1 MSDLLSM
8 QVLLWVG
15 EAFAASSLIVA
26 LAWLAAARNT
36 ASQRHLVWFASFV
49 ALAALPVLALIVPA
63 QITYMLA
70 GPIIPVTQGFDTTA
84 IASLPEPSGFTVDT
98 ATVVEMLIALW
109 LLGVILI
116 AVRGLVAAFALCNL
130 RRNSVPHRFGHLP
143 IDGPRCDLRLAQEDC
158 GPMTW
163 GIFRPVILLPGEAE
177 TWPHSRLEAVLLHE
191 LAHVRRR
198 DSLTQLA
205 SLAVCALYWP
215 NPLVWLAAAR
225 LRREAETAADDAVLV
240 AGVRPS
246 DYAGELLQIASEFRV
261 QRLSLPLAM
270 AAPSALEARV
280 KSVLEPNKSR
290 SGVTYMDVFK
300 IACLGMM
307 ATTAIAFARPSLA
320 QDAPQVQSAPL
331 PPPTPN
337 APPAPPATEAM
348 PALAPLPPTPP
359 IATDSRIVRETDA
372 PNSRVVQET
381 KTYRIN
387 GSGHDGTFV
396 IDTDE
401 NGNHRHIV
409 RHWSE
414 LSPQEQARIHA
425 QVQDAMARAKPE
437 IDRAMREARDATTA
451 MRAVEAERPQIEAAM
466 AEAMRST
473 HQVNEAQI
481 QAAIAAARTAMAH
494 MPSEAKINAQVND
507 ALRKAHVQLDAMR
520 VRRDGDVTFDVERDD
535 GAPLPPLPPLPPREA
550 APPPAPPSPPAPSEP
565 VAPLPPPVP
574 QN

>member
-15 EAFAASSLIVA
+15 ESFAASSLIVA

-70 GPIIPVTQGFDTTA
+70 GPVIPVTQGFDTTA
-84 IASLPEPSGFTVDT
+84 IASLPEPSGFTFDT

-109 LLGVILI
+109 LLGVVLI
-116 AVRGLVAAFALCNL
+116 AVRGLVAAFALYNM

-191 LAHVRRR
+191 LAHVRRK

-225 LRREAETAADDAVLV
+225 LRREAETAADDAVLI

-359 IATDSRIVRETDA
+359 IDA
-372 PNSRVVQET
+372 IHADRDRT
-381 KTYRIN
+381 I
-387 GSGHDGTFV
+387 V

-401 NGNHRHIV
+401 NGTHRHIV
-409 RHWSE
+409 RHWSDLTPAE
-414 LSPQEQARIHA
+414 RARIHA
-425 QVQDAMARAKPE
+425 QVQAAMAKAKPE
-437 IDRAMREARDATTA
+437 IDRAMREVARTRPQVEASMREVEAARPQIEAA
-451 MRAVEAERPQIEAAM
+451 MRQVEASRPQIEAAM

-473 HQVNEAQI
+473 HQINEAQI
-481 QAAIAAARTAMAH
+481 QAALAKARVALAKLPNEAVLNAQVQRAMAKAQAQLAAARVH
-494 MPSEAKINAQVND
+494 MHDHATIIEDDSNAEGPD
-507 ALRKAHVQLDAMR
+507 ADDDDA
-520 VRRDGDVTFDVERDD
+520 
-535 GAPLPPLPPLPPREA
+535 APPAPPVPPAPEA
-550 APPPAPPSPPAPSEP
+550 APPAPPA
-565 VAPLPPPVP
+565 PPVP